1 MQSLRIRSASEQL
14 ADFLKEKIRSRTWT
28 DVMPGESW
36 LVKQLQVG
44 RDTVRAAM
52 AQLEQEGVLASD
64 GQGKRRRIVMS
75 RGPVGRRSI
84 RVIILLYEKQ
94 AQADADNASLILELQ
109 KAGFDAEFATK
120 SLKDLGMQVERVARF
135 VSQNPADAWVI
146 SAGSRE
152 INEWFSKQSVPALA
166 MYGSSVGLPIA
177 AAISVMISGQ
187 TAAVRRLIELGH
199 KRIVMIARA
208 ERRKP
213 KLSRPEQV
221 FIDQL
226 EAAGIATGEY
236 NLPDWEES
244 REGLIR
250 RLDEHF
256 RYSPPTAIIFQEAAL
271 FIAARLHLAD
281 RGIVAPRDVSL
292 IVAESDRSF
301 EWCVPE
307 VSEIHLD
314 YRPVVRRVVRW
325 ANHVARGK
333 EDREQIGTEA
343 KFIEGGTIGPV
354 PRS

>member
-14 ADFLKEKIRSRTWT
+14 ADFLKGKIRSQTWT
-28 DVMPGESW
+28 GVMPGESW
-36 LVKQLQVG
+36 LVTQLQVG

-64 GQGKRRRIVMS
+64 GQGRRRRIVMS
-75 RGPVGRRSI
+75 REPVRTRNI

-94 AQADADNASLILELQ
+94 AQADADNASLIVELQ

-135 VSQNPADAWVI
+135 VAQNPADAWVI

-152 INEWFSKQSVPALA
+152 INEWFSTQPVPALA
-166 MYGSSVGLPIA
+166 MYGSSTGLPIA
-177 AAISVMISGQ
+177 AATSVMISGQ

-271 FIAARLHLAD
+271 FIAARLYLAD

-301 EWCVPE
+301 EWCVPV
-307 VSEIHLD
+307 VSQIHLD

-333 EDREQIGTEA
+333 EDREQIGTES